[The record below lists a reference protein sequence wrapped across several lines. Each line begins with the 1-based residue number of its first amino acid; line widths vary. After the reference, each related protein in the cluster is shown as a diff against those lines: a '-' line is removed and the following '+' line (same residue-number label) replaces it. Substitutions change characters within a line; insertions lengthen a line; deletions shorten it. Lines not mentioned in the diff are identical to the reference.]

1 MATPVVSPI
10 QQENIIAENVSAD
23 EYMEQYAE
31 HFNEWVHGKVISLS
45 PIHEDHD
52 ALTRYASFLLEAYF
66 ALRSI
71 GVLREAPFVMSQLK
85 AGHKREPDL
94 LVVLNENL
102 NRLKKTSLEGPAD
115 ICIEV
120 VSPATAAAD
129 YGAKFLEY
137 ELEGV
142 REYWRWDKDRQE
154 AAFYRLEN
162 EKYVRITP
170 DQDGNYRTPLL
181 PGFVL
186 HVPTLWGD
194 TLPDYFEIGEYIK
207 KMLEKAS
214 DE

>member
-1 MATPVVSPI
+1 MAIPTISSI
-10 QQENIIAENVSAD
+10 QQERIIAENVSAD
-23 EYMEQYAE
+23 EYMQQYAE
-31 HFNEWVHGKVISLS
+31 HFNEWVNGKVISLS
-45 PIHEDHD
+45 PIHTDHN
-52 ALTRYASFLLEAYF
+52 ALTRYAGNLLEAYF
-66 ALRSI
+66 TLRPI
-71 GVLREAPFVMSQLK
+71 GVFEEAPFVMSELK

-102 NRLKKTSLEGPAD
+102 NRLKKTYLEGPAD

-181 PGFVL
+181 PDFVL
-186 HVPTLWGD
+186 HVPTLWEEK
-194 TLPDYFEIGEYIK
+194 LPDILEIADMMRK
-207 KMLEKAS
+207 LLQK
-214 DE
+214 